1 MGRGSRT
8 SERGAWVGVFAF
20 LLAHAALLSF
30 ERTARAD
37 ATSLDL
43 TWNAPAECP
52 SRAWLESAV
61 TRLVTRPPEQTLSVI
76 GNVRENAGRWT
87 VDLEFQGAA
96 TGKRTLSAANCG
108 SLARGAAVL
117 VALTID
123 PQASTTA
130 PADIP
135 LTEPT
140 PPAPPAPPPT
150 PPPPTPA
157 EPTPPREPDTAAPIR
172 SGRSQR
178 ELSPLVFLGAGASRA
193 LLPGIAPSAV
203 VSVGLAWRALRV
215 DLSGEITSSTSTSL
229 DSRPQVGADLSL
241 VGLAL
246 RPCAGTGSRWI
257 TVHAC
262 LGVRGARVS
271 GEGTGLAE
279 AYKQTG
285 YVMTIEPGAL
295 VRIPGNTRVAM
306 ELDGAAVV
314 PLTRPD
320 FVLLSNGSTESFFRA
335 SAVGARMTAGV
346 GLRF

>member
-8 SERGAWVGVFAF
+8 CVRGVHGAWVGILAF
-20 LLAHAALLSF
+20 LVTLAF
-30 ERTARAD
+30 EHTARAQGP
-37 ATSLDL
+37 SLDL

-61 TRLVTRPPEQTLSVI
+61 TRLVTRPPEQTLAVT

-87 VDLEFQGAA
+87 VDLDFQGAA
-96 TGKRTLSAANCG
+96 TGKRTLSAASCG
-108 SLARGAAVL
+108 SLARGTAVL

-130 PADIP
+130 SADIP
-135 LTEPT
+135 MTEP
-140 PPAPPAPPPT
+140 PPPVSEAPPPAPPP
-150 PPPPTPA
+150 PPPRPEPPPA
-157 EPTPPREPDTAAPIR
+157 RQPETTTRVPSSPSR
-172 SGRSQR
+172 R
-178 ELSPLVFLGAGASRA
+178 ELSPIVFLGAGASRA

-203 VSVGLAWRALRV
+203 VGAGIVWRALRI
-215 DLSGEITSSTSTSL
+215 DLSAEITSPTSTSL
-229 DSRPQVGADLSL
+229 DARPQVGADLSL

-246 RPCAGTGSRWI
+246 RPCAGGGSRWI
-257 TVHAC
+257 TIHGC

-285 YVMTIEPGAL
+285 YVMTLEPGAL
-295 VRIPGNTRVAM
+295 VRIPGNTRVAA

-320 FVLLSNGSTESFFRA
+320 FVLLANGSTESFFRP
-335 SAVGARMTAGV
+335 SAVGARMTVGV